1 MNHFLYRGYG
11 VGLDGARRLERG
23 LLDTLC
29 MDKEGLLRVRPFVD
43 ERKEVVGRLREFV
56 EFEQYLL
63 HIGGVAFAAVA
74 LGDDAVSL
82 SLVHVAWMT
91 EAQYVFYMGGRKL
104 L

>member
-1 MNHFLYRGYG
+1 VPPAIPVTIPELFTVATDTL
-11 VGLDGARRLERG
+11 
-23 LLDTLC
+23 LLDHTPPVTEF
-29 MDKEGLLRVRPFVD
+29 DKTVVD
-43 ERKEVVGRLREFV
+43 PAHSIEEPVIAVNAGNVLTV
-56 EFEQYLL
+56 
-63 HIGGVAFAAVA
+63 IIAFAAVA